1 MTKVFRNIIPS
12 VLVVQSAGFFFFS
25 AFHLDIVLKKR
36 RSTLKDSFQLKSLIL
51 NRVYMT
57 SRKEMTG
64 KFLNEYNKNRI
75 FNSNTLPS
83 TKFIR
88 ISFQLGSM
96 QDEFG

>member
-57 SRKEMTG
+57 S
-64 KFLNEYNKNRI
+64 
-75 FNSNTLPS
+75 S